1 MQDEPLPYTYR
12 YGVQDTY
19 SGASF
24 NAAEN
29 ADGTGNV
36 EGSYSVLLP
45 DGRTQ
50 HVSYRADDYHGFVA
64 DVTYEGHAAAYAAP
78 PLKPYAPA
86 PPPPAYA
93 HAPPPTPAYAPP
105 PPPPT
110 PSYRP
115 APLYTQA
122 PYAPPPVY
130 KRPSYHAPLGQVP
143 LPHRG

>member
-1 MQDEPLPYTYR
+1 MPYTYR

-19 SGASF
+19 SGANF

-50 HVSYRADDYHGFVA
+50 HVTYRADDYHGFVA
-64 DVTYEGHAAAYAAP
+64 DVTYEGHAAYAAP

-93 HAPPPTPAYAPP
+93 PP

-115 APLYTQA
+115 APLYTPA
-122 PYAPPPVY
+122 PYAPPPPPMY

-143 LPHRG
+143 HSRG

>member
-1 MQDEPLPYTYR
+1 VQDEPLPYTYR

-19 SGASF
+19 SGANF

-50 HVSYRADDYHGFVA
+50 HVTYRADDYHGFVA

-78 PLKPYAPA
+78 PLKPYAP
-86 PPPPAYA
+86 
-93 HAPPPTPAYAPP
+93 P

-115 APLYTQA
+115 APLYTPA

-143 LPHRG
+143 HSRG

>member
-1 MQDEPLPYTYR
+1 MPYTYR

-19 SGASF
+19 SGANF

-50 HVSYRADDYHGFVA
+50 HVTYRADDYHGFVA

-78 PLKPYAPA
+78 PLKPYAP
-86 PPPPAYA
+86 
-93 HAPPPTPAYAPP
+93 P

-115 APLYTQA
+115 APLYTPA

-143 LPHRG
+143 HSRG